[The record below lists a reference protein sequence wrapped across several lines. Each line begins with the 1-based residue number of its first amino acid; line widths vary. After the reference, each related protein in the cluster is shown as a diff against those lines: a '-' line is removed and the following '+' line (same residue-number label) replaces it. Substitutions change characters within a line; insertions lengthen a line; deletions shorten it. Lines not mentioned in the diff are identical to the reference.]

1 MALYELTLFVSLV
14 NCSGCG
20 EGDIAPA
27 ISCNGAEI
35 SYDIVKTAED
45 IYDIIFMPENTGQYG
60 VHVEFS
66 GVMIKGRLPLV
77 NIQLCSH

>member
-1 MALYELTLFVSLV
+1 MLYELTLFVSVV

-20 EGDIAPA
+20 EGEIDTT
-27 ISCNGAEI
+27 ISCNGTEI
-35 SYDIVKTAED
+35 SYDIVKTTED

-66 GVMIKGRLPLV
+66 GVMLKGRLTLV
-77 NIQLCSH
+77 NIKLCSH